1 MNTDP
6 ISDLPLTHPDAMARI
21 DALAELGLPEGAD
34 EAAIRGAF
42 RARLKEAHPDLNGGT
57 DLLLRRIILARDLLM
72 SESRKTAEKT
82 RWLQDFAASNHDR
95 DGALLLNIT
104 VQQAIYGGEV
114 VESVP
119 ALEISPVD
127 EPLTSLTDMKRL
139 RILLPAGLRDGDRLR
154 LTVFGAA
161 RPEQLFRIHIAT
173 ESGAHIDGDD
183 IHVTADVEARIY
195 FAGGRAVIPTP
206 HGPREVDI
214 LRGQTS
220 LVLPGL
226 GLPATA
232 RHGRG
237 DLYLTLKPAGAAR
250 RPWTEAR
257 DEFRRKWAC

>member
-1 MNTDP
+1 
-6 ISDLPLTHPDAMARI
+6 
-21 DALAELGLPEGAD
+21 DALAELGLHDGAD
-34 EAAIRGAF
+34 ETAVRSAF

-82 RWLQDFAASNHDR
+82 RWLQDFAANDHDR

-104 VQQAIYGGEV
+104 LQQAIYGGEV

-119 ALEISPVD
+119 ALEVSPVH
-127 EPLTSLTDMKRL
+127 EPLTSLTEMKRL
-139 RILLPAGLRDGDRLR
+139 RILLPSGLRDGDKLR
-154 LTVFGAA
+154 LTVYGAA
-161 RPEQLFRIHIAT
+161 RPEQLFRIHVAAGD
-173 ESGAHIDGDD
+173 GAYIDGND
-183 IHVTADVEARIY
+183 IHATAEVEARI
-195 FAGGRAVIPTP
+195 FFGGGRAVVATP

-214 LRGQTS
+214 TRGQTA

-226 GLPATA
+226 GLPATGRYA
-232 RHGRG
+232 RG
-237 DLYLTLKPAGAAR
+237 DLHLTLKAAGAAQ

>member
-21 DALAELGLPEGAD
+21 DALAELGLSEGAD
-34 EAAIRGAF
+34 ETAIRGAF

-72 SESRKTAEKT
+72 SESRKTAERT
-82 RWLQDFAASNHDR
+82 RWLQDFAASDHDR

-104 VQQAIYGGEV
+104 LQQAIYGGEV

-139 RILLPAGLRDGDRLR
+139 RILLPAGLRDGDKLR
-154 LTVFGAA
+154 LTVYGAA
-161 RPEQLFRIHIAT
+161 RPEQLFRIHIVADA
-173 ESGAHIDGDD
+173 GARIDGDD
-183 IHVTADVEARIY
+183 IHVSADVEARIY
-195 FAGGRAVIPTP
+195 FAGGRAVIATP

-220 LVLPGL
+220 LVLQGL

-232 RHGRG
+232 RHRCG